1 MSGTDSPHG
10 FTTTGR
16 GERGYRPAQVEQYL
30 TQLSADRDAAWERA
44 ARLTVLAN
52 EMAAEAERLREVI
65 AQLPPQ
71 TYEELGE
78 GAQLILATAE
88 QEADRLRAGARGA
101 AKEATE
107 AAAEYADATR
117 DAADAAAV
125 ELRAEAEKW
134 AEQRIE
140 AARAAAAELREAAER
155 DALQERRD
163 AVVELQQARER
174 TEEFLVEQEQQ
185 HADRWE
191 ALGVEIAEREA
202 ALESRVAELEALGE
216 RTVAESQR
224 AFAAVEEAARHGQED
239 AEAQGEELIARAR
252 ARAERMERETEQVLR
267 AHDEEREELTLHME
281 HVRESLGALT
291 GRRVPAER
299 RAERPSATPDTTTV
313 SPSPRGAAEAAGA
326 AGTADVTA
334 VSASSGSSG
343 MSSASGASDAAG
355 VAGGDRDVEDASVG
369 AGAGA
374 DVVAG
379 EGDRTAAGGGQGAA
393 GVSRAA
399 GPAAGAGAAD
409 AEAAGES
416 DAPADAPADAP
427 SDAPADAGA
436 DDVGRVD
443 RGADGAGPAVPRPAA
458 GPGKRK
464 LGDDD
469 DTIEVELPVLPP
481 AEHRTP

>member
-30 TQLSADRDAAWERA
+30 SQLSADRDAAWERA

-65 AQLPPQ
+65 AQLPPL

-88 QEADRLRAGARGA
+88 QEAERLRAGAWSA
-101 AKEATE
+101 AKEARG

-117 DAADAAAV
+117 DAADAAANA
-125 ELRAEAEKW
+125 LRTGAERW

-140 AARAAAAELREAAER
+140 AARVAAAELREAAER
-155 DALQERRD
+155 DALRERRD
-163 AVVELQQARER
+163 AVVELHQARER
-174 TEEFLVEQEQQ
+174 TEEFLAEQEQQ

-202 ALESRVAELEALGE
+202 ALESRIAELEALGE

-224 AFAAVEEAARHGQED
+224 AYAAVEEAARHGQED

-252 ARAERMERETEQVLR
+252 ARAERVERETEQILR
-267 AHDEEREELTLHME
+267 AHAKEREELTSQME
-281 HVRESLGALT
+281 HVRESLGVLT
-291 GRRVPAER
+291 GRRVPVER
-299 RAERPSATPDTTTV
+299 RAERPPATPDTATV
-313 SPSPRGAAEAAGA
+313 SHASRGAAEAAGA
-326 AGTADVTA
+326 AEGAA
-334 VSASSGSSG
+334 ASGASGA
-343 MSSASGASDAAG
+343 SSASGTADAAG
-355 VAGGDRDVEDASVG
+355 TAGGYGDVAG

-374 DVVAG
+374 GAGVVTG
-379 EGDRTAAGGGQGAA
+379 AGGGQGSGGA
-393 GVSRAA
+393 SRAS
-399 GPAAGAGAAD
+399 GPVDAAGAAGGD
-409 AEAAGES
+409 AGES
-416 DAPADAPADAP
+416 DV
-427 SDAPADAGA
+427 PADAGA
-436 DDVGRVD
+436 DAGDAGRVD
-443 RGADGAGPAVPRPAA
+443 RGADGVGPAVPRPLA

-481 AEHRTP
+481 ADRPTP